1 MSRSHQKGGD
11 PSQRMLRVAEL
22 IRHAMAQ
29 LLSRGEINDPDLAGL
44 VVTVPSVKMSP
55 DLKLATI
62 YVMPL
67 GGQAQDAIVAVLDRH
82 KKFLRGEIAHQI
94 NLKFAPD
101 IRFKVDESFVNSAR
115 IDALLNT
122 PKVAQDL
129 SKGEP
134 DAQGSDAD
142 TSEAEPSPTSSAPDE
157 GAGI

>member
-67 GGQAQDAIVAVLDRH
+67 GGQAQEAIVAVLDRH
-82 KKFLRGEIAHQI
+82 RKFLRGEIAQRI

-101 IRFKVDESFVNSAR
+101 IRFKVDESFVNAAR
-115 IDALLNT
+115 IDALLNS

-129 SKGEP
+129 SESEVEASEGDEEV
-134 DAQGSDAD
+134 QETNEEQSDA
-142 TSEAEPSPTSSAPDE
+142 EK
-157 GAGI
+157 GAGV

>member
-67 GGQAQDAIVAVLDRH
+67 GGQAQEAIVAVLDRH
-82 KKFLRGEIAHQI
+82 RKFLRGEIAQRI

-101 IRFKVDESFVNSAR
+101 IRFKVDESFVNAAR
-115 IDALLNT
+115 IDALLNS

-129 SKGEP
+129 SEP
-134 DAQGSDAD
+134 EVEESAGDEPEVQESNEEQSDA
-142 TSEAEPSPTSSAPDE
+142 EK
-157 GAGI
+157 GAGV